1 MKRTD
6 SHCERSWAQ
15 AFADMVYWKFEGEP
29 PTWSIASDVGFMEPT
44 LKLGRGG
51 KVLDLGC
58 GIGFVSPFI
67 LIASGP

>member
-1 MKRTD
+1 MERTD
-6 SHCERSWAQ
+6 SYCDRSWEQ
-15 AFADMVYWKFEGEP
+15 VFADMVFWKCEGEP
-29 PTWSIASDVGFMEPT
+29 AAWSIASNVGFMERT
-44 LKLGRGG
+44 LKLGGGG

>member
-6 SHCERSWAQ
+6 SCNDRSWEQ
-15 AFADMVYWKFEGEP
+15 VFADMVFWKYQGEP
-29 PTWSIASDVGFMEPT
+29 PAWSNASHVGFMERT
-44 LKLGRGG
+44 LKLGREG